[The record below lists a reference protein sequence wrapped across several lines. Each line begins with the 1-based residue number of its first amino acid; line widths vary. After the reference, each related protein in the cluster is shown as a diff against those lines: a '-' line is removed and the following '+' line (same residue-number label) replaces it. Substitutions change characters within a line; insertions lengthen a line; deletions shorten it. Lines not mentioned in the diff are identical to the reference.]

1 MGLYLRE
8 KFLKLREE
16 FPVIGEVRGIGLNM
30 GVDLVTDR
38 ETMGKN
44 YAAAAKISYYCMKHR
59 LMLTFVGQSSLRV
72 QPPLVIAREELDRA
86 AEIIRDA
93 LAAYTAGELSDSIL
107 DEMQGW

>member
-1 MGLYLRE
+1 M
-8 KFLKLREE
+8 KLREE